1 MKRHCENLL
10 VGGPHQPRSHSPVLR
25 GPGKPVG
32 FFPREFK
39 SRPRRQ
45 NMHNSRH
52 SPCQK
57 DGILIQCHWPQ
68 NNMEQRSDEKSD
80 VEEGGLMERLSD
92 HPARSIFSDIDGRLR
107 ILDSFVSEIG
117 YSFNLI
123 KKYWGAKELV
133 MMGFCVSGFI
143 LGTWD
148 IGIGEITSGG
158 DYDRWGIM
166 GDESGF
172 LHMKDLA
179 LIVSLLSLICWLG
192 FVVMLWNSYPIM
204 RENMV
209 YLLIGM
215 GFILFGFIRAHAEKP
230 EFPTE
235 AGLKSW
241 TWVIIANLIMLF
253 LSTFVVRR
261 AVVETRDIHVQRKHA
276 HPDPRVIDRAWK
288 DHSLFAWSSAIAAWI
303 VFLNI
308 SFWSSTH
315 SIAPSP
321 GDLDFSF
328 SLVLIHIITGI
339 IATFLLLAIVWFPE
353 FMLGA
358 TESRIQSSR
367 AREVSGEEIQAK
379 KVEHGKCPVCNQNTS
394 ATMDEDGK
402 ITIPCELEEC
412 SGKGIVGSDC
422 KECGRK
428 ISTRLVCINCGSNT
442 PVGGHFGRVEAW

>member
-1 MKRHCENLL
+1 
-10 VGGPHQPRSHSPVLR
+10 
-25 GPGKPVG
+25 
-32 FFPREFK
+32 
-39 SRPRRQ
+39 
-45 NMHNSRH
+45 
-52 SPCQK
+52 
-57 DGILIQCHWPQ
+57 
-68 NNMEQRSDEKSD
+68 MELRSDGES
-80 VEEGGLMERLSD
+80 EAEGVALMERLSD
-92 HPARSIFSDIDGRLR
+92 HPKGSIFSNFNRRLQ
-107 ILDSFVSEIG
+107 ILDDLFSEIS

-123 KKYWGAKELV
+123 KKYWGVKELV
-133 MMGFCVSGFI
+133 MMAFCVSGFI

-148 IGIGEITSGG
+148 IGIGEISSGG

-204 RENMV
+204 RENML

-215 GFILFGFIRAHAEKP
+215 GFILFGFIRAHAENP
-230 EFPTE
+230 DFPTE

-276 HPDPRVIDRAWK
+276 HPDPRVVDRAWK
-288 DHSLFAWSSAIAAWI
+288 DHSLFAWSSAIAIWI

-328 SLVLIHIITGI
+328 SLVLIHVLTGI
-339 IATFLLLAIVWFPE
+339 IATFLLLIIVWFPE

-358 TESRIQSSR
+358 TEARIQSSR
-367 AREVSGEEIQAK
+367 AREVSGEEVQAK
-379 KVEHGKCPVCNQNTS
+379 KVEQ
-394 ATMDEDGK
+394 
-402 ITIPCELEEC
+402 
-412 SGKGIVGSDC
+412 
-422 KECGRK
+422 
-428 ISTRLVCINCGSNT
+428 
-442 PVGGHFGRVEAW
+442 

>member
-1 MKRHCENLL
+1 ME
-10 VGGPHQPRSHSPVLR
+10 LR
-25 GPGKPVG
+25 GDGKS
-32 FFPREFK
+32 EA
-39 SRPRRQ
+39 
-45 NMHNSRH
+45 
-52 SPCQK
+52 
-57 DGILIQCHWPQ
+57 
-68 NNMEQRSDEKSD
+68 
-80 VEEGGLMERLSD
+80 EEVAIMERLSD
-92 HPARSIFSDIDGRLR
+92 HHSRSTFSNFDSRLQ
-107 ILDSFVSEIG
+107 ILDDVFSEIS
-117 YSFNLI
+117 YSLDLI
-123 KKYWGAKELV
+123 RKYWGAKELV
-133 MMGFCVSGFI
+133 MMAFCISGFI

-148 IGIGEITSGG
+148 IGIGEISSGG

-204 RENMV
+204 RENML

-215 GFILFGFIRAHAEKP
+215 GFILFGFIRAHAENP
-230 EFPTE
+230 DFPTG
-235 AGLKSW
+235 AGLSSW

-276 HPDPRVIDRAWK
+276 HPDPRVVDRAWK
-288 DHSLFAWSSAIAAWI
+288 DHSLFAWSIAIAIWI
-303 VFLNI
+303 IFLNI

-328 SLVLIHIITGI
+328 SLVLIHVLTGI
-339 IATFLLLAIVWFPE
+339 IATFLLLTIVWFPE

-358 TESRIQSSR
+358 TEVRIQSSR
-367 AREVSGEEIQAK
+367 AREVSGEEVRAK
-379 KVEHGKCPVCNQNTS
+379 KVEQGKCPVCNQKTS
-394 ATMDEDGK
+394 ATMDEDGN
-402 ITIPCELEEC
+402 ITIPCEIEGC
-412 SGKGIVGSDC
+412 RGKGIVGSDC
-422 KECGRK
+422 KECDSK
-428 ISTRLVCINCGSNT
+428 IPTRLVCVNCGSNT

>member
-1 MKRHCENLL
+1 ME
-10 VGGPHQPRSHSPVLR
+10 LR
-25 GPGKPVG
+25 GDGKS
-32 FFPREFK
+32 EA
-39 SRPRRQ
+39 
-45 NMHNSRH
+45 
-52 SPCQK
+52 
-57 DGILIQCHWPQ
+57 
-68 NNMEQRSDEKSD
+68 
-80 VEEGGLMERLSD
+80 EEVAIMERLSD
-92 HPARSIFSDIDGRLR
+92 HHSRSTFSNFDSRLQ
-107 ILDSFVSEIG
+107 ILDDVFSEIS
-117 YSFNLI
+117 YSLDLI
-123 KKYWGAKELV
+123 RKYWGAKELV
-133 MMGFCVSGFI
+133 IMAFCVSGFI

-148 IGIGEITSGG
+148 IGIGEISSGG

-204 RENMV
+204 RENML

-215 GFILFGFIRAHAEKP
+215 GFILFGFIRAHAENP
-230 EFPTE
+230 DFPTG
-235 AGLKSW
+235 AGLSSL

-276 HPDPRVIDRAWK
+276 HPDPRVVDRAWK
-288 DHSLFAWSSAIAAWI
+288 DHSLFAWSIAIAIWI
-303 VFLNI
+303 IFLNI

-328 SLVLIHIITGI
+328 SLVLIHVLTGI
-339 IATFLLLAIVWFPE
+339 IATFLLLTIVWFPE

-358 TESRIQSSR
+358 TEVRIQSSR
-367 AREVSGEEIQAK
+367 AREVSGEEVRAK
-379 KVEHGKCPVCNQNTS
+379 KVEQGKCPVCNQKTS
-394 ATMDEDGK
+394 ATMDEDGN
-402 ITIPCELEEC
+402 ITIPCEIEGC
-412 SGKGIVGSDC
+412 RGKGIVGSDC
-422 KECGRK
+422 KECDSK
-428 ISTRLVCINCGSNT
+428 IPTRLVCVNCGSNT

>member
-1 MKRHCENLL
+1 ME
-10 VGGPHQPRSHSPVLR
+10 LR
-25 GPGKPVG
+25 GDGKS
-32 FFPREFK
+32 EA
-39 SRPRRQ
+39 
-45 NMHNSRH
+45 
-52 SPCQK
+52 
-57 DGILIQCHWPQ
+57 
-68 NNMEQRSDEKSD
+68 
-80 VEEGGLMERLSD
+80 EGVALMERLSD
-92 HPARSIFSDIDGRLR
+92 HHSRSTFSNFDSRLQ
-107 ILDSFVSEIG
+107 ILDDVFSEIS
-117 YSFNLI
+117 YSLDLI
-123 KKYWGAKELV
+123 RKYWGAKELV
-133 MMGFCVSGFI
+133 MMAFCVSGFI

-148 IGIGEITSGG
+148 IGIGEISSGG

-204 RENMV
+204 RENML

-215 GFILFGFIRAHAEKP
+215 GFILFGFIRAHAENP
-230 EFPTE
+230 DFPKG
-235 AGLKSW
+235 AGLSSW

-276 HPDPRVIDRAWK
+276 HPDPRVVDRAWK
-288 DHSLFAWSSAIAAWI
+288 DHSLFAWSIAIAIWI
-303 VFLNI
+303 IFLNI

-328 SLVLIHIITGI
+328 SLVLIHVLTGI
-339 IATFLLLAIVWFPE
+339 IATFLLLTIVWFPE

-358 TESRIQSSR
+358 TEVRIQSSR
-367 AREVSGEEIQAK
+367 AREVSGEEVRAK
-379 KVEHGKCPVCNQNTS
+379 KVEQGKCPVCNQKTS
-394 ATMDEDGK
+394 ATMDEDGN
-402 ITIPCELEEC
+402 ITIPCEIEGC
-412 SGKGIVGSDC
+412 RGKGIVGSDC
-422 KECGRK
+422 KECDSK
-428 ISTRLVCINCGSNT
+428 IPTRLVCVNCGSNT

>member
-1 MKRHCENLL
+1 ME
-10 VGGPHQPRSHSPVLR
+10 SR
-25 GPGKPVG
+25 GDGKS
-32 FFPREFK
+32 EA
-39 SRPRRQ
+39 
-45 NMHNSRH
+45 
-52 SPCQK
+52 
-57 DGILIQCHWPQ
+57 
-68 NNMEQRSDEKSD
+68 
-80 VEEGGLMERLSD
+80 EGVALMERLSD
-92 HPARSIFSDIDGRLR
+92 HHSRSTFSNFDSRLQ
-107 ILDSFVSEIG
+107 ILDDVFSEIS
-117 YSFNLI
+117 YSLDLI
-123 KKYWGAKELV
+123 RKYWGAKELV
-133 MMGFCVSGFI
+133 MMVFCVSGFI

-148 IGIGEITSGG
+148 IGIGEISSGG

-204 RENMV
+204 RENML

-215 GFILFGFIRAHAEKP
+215 GFILFGFIRAHAENP
-230 EFPTE
+230 DFPTG
-235 AGLKSW
+235 AGLSSW

-276 HPDPRVIDRAWK
+276 HPDPRVVDRAWK
-288 DHSLFAWSSAIAAWI
+288 DHSLFAWSIAIAIWI
-303 VFLNI
+303 IFLNI

-328 SLVLIHIITGI
+328 SLVLIHVLTGI
-339 IATFLLLAIVWFPE
+339 IATFLLLTIVWFPE

-358 TESRIQSSR
+358 TEVRIQSSR
-367 AREVSGEEIQAK
+367 AREVSGEEVRAK
-379 KVEHGKCPVCNQNTS
+379 KVEQGKCPVCNQKTS
-394 ATMDEDGK
+394 ATMDEDGN
-402 ITIPCELEEC
+402 ITIPCEIEGC
-412 SGKGIVGSDC
+412 RGKGIVGSDC
-422 KECGRK
+422 KECDSK
-428 ISTRLVCINCGSNT
+428 IPTRLVCVNCGSNT

>member
-1 MKRHCENLL
+1 
-10 VGGPHQPRSHSPVLR
+10 
-25 GPGKPVG
+25 
-32 FFPREFK
+32 
-39 SRPRRQ
+39 
-45 NMHNSRH
+45 
-52 SPCQK
+52 
-57 DGILIQCHWPQ
+57 
-68 NNMEQRSDEKSD
+68 MEMRSDGKSEAD
-80 VEEGGLMERLSD
+80 EVALMERLSD
-92 HPARSIFSDIDGRLR
+92 HPTESTFSNLNSRLQ
-107 ILDSFVSEIG
+107 ILDDLMSEIG
-117 YSFNLI
+117 YSFRLI

-133 MMGFCVSGFI
+133 MMAFCVSGFI

-148 IGIGEITSGG
+148 IGIGEISSGG

-204 RENMV
+204 RENML

-215 GFILFGFIRAHAEKP
+215 GFILFGFIRAHAENP
-230 EFPTE
+230 DFPSE
-235 AGLKSW
+235 AGLGSW

-261 AVVETRDIHVQRKHA
+261 AVVETRDIHVQRKHT
-276 HPDPRVIDRAWK
+276 HPDPRVVDRAWK

-303 VFLNI
+303 VFLNV

-315 SIAPSP
+315 SVAPSP

-328 SLVLIHIITGI
+328 SLVLIHVFTGI
-339 IATFLLLAIVWFPE
+339 IATFLLLTIVWFPE

-358 TESRIQSSR
+358 TEVRIQSSR
-367 AREVSGEEIQAK
+367 AREVSGEEVRTK
-379 KVEHGKCPVCNQNTS
+379 KVEQGKCPVCNKNTS
-394 ATMDEDGK
+394 ATMDEVGD
-402 ITIPCELEEC
+402 ITIPCEIEGC
-412 SGKGIVGSDC
+412 RGKGIVGSKC
-422 KECGRK
+422 KECDSK
-428 ISTRLVCINCGSNT
+428 IPTRLVCVNCGSNT

>member
-1 MKRHCENLL
+1 ME
-10 VGGPHQPRSHSPVLR
+10 LR
-25 GPGKPVG
+25 GDGKS
-32 FFPREFK
+32 EA
-39 SRPRRQ
+39 
-45 NMHNSRH
+45 
-52 SPCQK
+52 
-57 DGILIQCHWPQ
+57 
-68 NNMEQRSDEKSD
+68 
-80 VEEGGLMERLSD
+80 EGVALMERLSD
-92 HPARSIFSDIDGRLR
+92 RHSRSTFSNFDSRLQ
-107 ILDSFVSEIG
+107 ILDDVFSEIS
-117 YSFNLI
+117 YSLDLI
-123 KKYWGAKELV
+123 RKYWGAKELV
-133 MMGFCVSGFI
+133 MMAFCVSGFI

-148 IGIGEITSGG
+148 IGIGEISSGG

-204 RENMV
+204 RENML

-215 GFILFGFIRAHAEKP
+215 GFILFGFIRAHAENP
-230 EFPTE
+230 DFPTG
-235 AGLKSW
+235 AGLSSW

-276 HPDPRVIDRAWK
+276 HPDPRVVDRAWK
-288 DHSLFAWSSAIAAWI
+288 DHSLFAWSIAIAIWI
-303 VFLNI
+303 IFLNI

-328 SLVLIHIITGI
+328 SLVLIHVLTGI
-339 IATFLLLAIVWFPE
+339 IATFLLLTIVWFPE

-358 TESRIQSSR
+358 TEVRIQSSR
-367 AREVSGEEIQAK
+367 AREVSGEEVRAK
-379 KVEHGKCPVCNQNTS
+379 KVEQGKCPVCNQKTS
-394 ATMDEDGK
+394 ATMDEDGN
-402 ITIPCELEEC
+402 ITIPCEIEGC
-412 SGKGIVGSDC
+412 RGKGIVGSDC
-422 KECGRK
+422 KECDSK
-428 ISTRLVCINCGSNT
+428 IPTRLVCVNCGSNT

>member
-1 MKRHCENLL
+1 MIRHCENLL

-92 HPARSIFSDIDGRLR
+92 HPSRSIFSDIDGRLR

-133 MMGFCVSGFI
+133 IMGFCVSGFI

-215 GFILFGFIRAHAEKP
+215 GFILFGFIRAHAENP

-253 LSTFVVRR
+253 LSTFVVL
-261 AVVETRDIHVQRKHA
+261 
-276 HPDPRVIDRAWK
+276 
-288 DHSLFAWSSAIAAWI
+288 S
-303 VFLNI
+303 
-308 SFWSSTH
+308 
-315 SIAPSP
+315 
-321 GDLDFSF
+321 
-328 SLVLIHIITGI
+328 LIHI
-339 IATFLLLAIVWFPE
+339 
-353 FMLGA
+353 
-358 TESRIQSSR
+358 
-367 AREVSGEEIQAK
+367 
-379 KVEHGKCPVCNQNTS
+379 
-394 ATMDEDGK
+394 
-402 ITIPCELEEC
+402 
-412 SGKGIVGSDC
+412 
-422 KECGRK
+422 
-428 ISTRLVCINCGSNT
+428 
-442 PVGGHFGRVEAW
+442 

>member
-1 MKRHCENLL
+1 
-10 VGGPHQPRSHSPVLR
+10 
-25 GPGKPVG
+25 
-32 FFPREFK
+32 
-39 SRPRRQ
+39 
-45 NMHNSRH
+45 
-52 SPCQK
+52 
-57 DGILIQCHWPQ
+57 
-68 NNMEQRSDEKSD
+68 MEMRSDGNSEA
-80 VEEGGLMERLSD
+80 EGVALMERLSD
-92 HPARSIFSDIDGRLR
+92 HPKGSIFSNFNRRLQ
-107 ILDSFVSEIG
+107 ILDDLFSEIS

-123 KKYWGAKELV
+123 KKYWGVKELV
-133 MMGFCVSGFI
+133 MMAFCVSGFI

-148 IGIGEITSGG
+148 LGIGEISSGG

-204 RENMV
+204 RENML

-215 GFILFGFIRAHAEKP
+215 GFILFGFIRAHAENP
-230 EFPTE
+230 DFPTE

-276 HPDPRVIDRAWK
+276 HPDPRVVDRAWK
-288 DHSLFAWSSAIAAWI
+288 DHSLFAWSSAIAIWI

-328 SLVLIHIITGI
+328 SLVLIHVFTGI
-339 IATFLLLAIVWFPE
+339 IATFLLLTIVWFPE

-358 TESRIQSSR
+358 TEVRIQSSR
-367 AREVSGEEIQAK
+367 AREVSGEEVRAK
-379 KVEHGKCPVCNQNTS
+379 KVEQGKCPVCNQKTS
-394 ATMDEDGK
+394 ATMDEEGN
-402 ITIPCELEEC
+402 ITIPCEIEGC
-412 SGKGIVGSDC
+412 RGKGIVGSDC
-422 KECGRK
+422 KECDSK
-428 ISTRLVCINCGSNT
+428 IPTRLVCVNCGSNT